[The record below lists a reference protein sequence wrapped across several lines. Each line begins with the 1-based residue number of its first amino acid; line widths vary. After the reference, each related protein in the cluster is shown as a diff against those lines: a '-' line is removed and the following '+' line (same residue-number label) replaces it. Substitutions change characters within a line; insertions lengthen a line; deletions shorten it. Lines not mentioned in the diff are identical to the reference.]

1 MRLRH
6 IDGQTVHLVGS
17 LSAGAS
23 AEPDNDLRDLLL
35 RVQSYEGDLTC
46 CSLSLTPSLASA
58 LAGSISMRRRLQLAL
73 DSRDLE
79 VVTLQA
85 AVIPRSWR
93 DWWTYLLDLAYILAD
108 LLPEDTTHGSVCT
121 AVPALGE
128 DPWETAARELEDL
141 GSGLTE
147 IAWHTGSFIRVA
159 CAQQDGTL
167 LATIDDT
174 CRLLSSIDPTRIGV
188 CLDPTRLAKLSETP
202 AQALVKLRRAKLNI
216 VKVKLVEPGAQALLN
231 AILGGPR
238 ALCDHIEATTP
249 ETMEEARQEMAI
261 LGLDGA
267 DDRPIP
273 GLGRSV
279 A

>member
-17 LSAGAS
+17 LAP
-23 AEPDNDLRDLLL
+23 EPDDDFRDLLA
-35 RVQSYEGDLTC
+35 RVQAYEGELTC
-46 CSLSLTPSLASA
+46 CSLSLTPGLAST
-58 LAGSISMRRRLQLAL
+58 LAGSSGMRRRLHLAL
-73 DSRDLE
+73 TSRGLE

-85 AVIPRSWR
+85 AVLPRSWR
-93 DWWTYLLDLAYILAD
+93 DWWTYLLDLAYLLAD
-108 LLPEDTTHGSVCT
+108 LLPEDTTHGSICT
-121 AVPALGE
+121 SVPRLGD
-128 DPWETAARELEDL
+128 DPWEAAARELEDL
-141 GSGLTE
+141 SSGLTE

-167 LATIDDT
+167 LTTVDDA
-174 CRLLSSIDPTRIGV
+174 CRLLGSIDPSRIGV
-188 CLDPTRLAKLSETP
+188 CLDPARLVRLSETP
-202 AQALVKLRRAKLNI
+202 AQALVKLRRARLSV
-216 VKVKLVEPGAQALLN
+216 VKVKLAELGFQGLLTAL
-231 AILGGPR
+231 LGGPH
-238 ALCDHIEATTP
+238 ALCDHVEATTAQ
-249 ETMEEARQEMAI
+249 TLEEARQEMAI

>member
-17 LSAGAS
+17 LA
-23 AEPDNDLRDLLL
+23 AEPDDDLRELLTRL
-35 RVQSYEGDLTC
+35 SSYNGDLTC
-46 CSLSLTPSLASA
+46 CSLSLTPALASA
-58 LAGSISMRRRLQLAL
+58 LAGSIGMRRRLQLAL
-73 DSRDLE
+73 NARGLE

-85 AVIPRSWR
+85 SVLPRSWR

-108 LLPEDTTHGSVCT
+108 LLPEDTTHGSICT
-121 AVPALGE
+121 SVPLLGA

-167 LATIDDT
+167 LTSIDDA
-174 CRLLSSIDPTRIGV
+174 CRLLASVDPARIGV
-188 CLDPTRLAKLSETP
+188 CLDPGRLVRLSETP
-202 AQALVKLRRAKLNI
+202 AQALVKLRRARLNV
-216 VKVKLVEPGAQALLN
+216 VKVKLAEPGFQSLLN
-231 AILGGPR
+231 AVLGGPH

-249 ETMEEARQEMAI
+249 QTMTEARLEMSI

>member
-6 IDGQTVHLVGS
+6 IDGQTVHLAGS
-17 LSAGAS
+17 IAS
-23 AEPDNDLRDLLL
+23 APDDDLRDLLSRL
-35 RVQSYEGDLTC
+35 QSYSGELTC

-58 LAGSISMRRRLQLAL
+58 LAGSIGMRRRLQLAL
-73 DSRDLE
+73 TASGLE

-85 AVIPRSWR
+85 AVLPRSWR

-108 LLPEDTTHGSVCT
+108 LLPEDTTHGSICT
-121 AVPALGE
+121 SVPRLGE

-159 CAQQDGTL
+159 CAQTEGTL
-167 LATIDDT
+167 LTDIDDA
-174 CRLLSSIDPTRIGV
+174 CRLLSSIDPARIGV
-188 CLDPTRLAKLSETP
+188 CLDPSRLVQLSETP
-202 AQALVKLRRAKLNI
+202 AQALVKLRRARLSV
-216 VKVKLVEPGAQALLN
+216 VKVLLTEPGFGGLLN
-231 AILGGPR
+231 AVLGGPH

-249 ETMEEARQEMAI
+249 RSMEEAREEMSI

>member
-6 IDGQTVHLVGS
+6 IDGQTVHLAGS
-17 LSAGAS
+17 LAS
-23 AEPDNDLRDLLL
+23 EPDDDFRDLLT
-35 RVQSYEGDLTC
+35 RVQSYAGELTC
-46 CSLSLTPSLASA
+46 CSLSLTPALASI
-58 LAGSISMRRRLQLAL
+58 LAGSTGMRRGLQLAL
-73 DSRDLE
+73 TAQGLE

-85 AVIPRSWR
+85 AVLPRSWR

-108 LLPEDTTHGSVCT
+108 LLPEDTTHGSICT
-121 AVPALGE
+121 GVPLLGD
-128 DPWETAARELEDL
+128 DPWEAAARELEDL
-141 GSGLTE
+141 SSGLTE

-159 CAQQDGTL
+159 CAQADGTL
-167 LATIDDT
+167 LSTIDDA
-174 CRLLSSIDPTRIGV
+174 CRLLGPIDPSRIGV
-188 CLDPTRLAKLSETP
+188 CLDPARLIKLSETP
-202 AQALVKLRRAKLNI
+202 AQALVKLRRARLNV
-216 VKVKLVEPGAQALLN
+216 VKVKLAEPGFQGLLN
-231 AILGGPR
+231 AILGGPH

-249 ETMEEARQEMAI
+249 QTMDEARLEMVI